1 MGPVGNTLDFV
12 LLLFLV
18 FLILRLIME
27 TVFVFARSYRP
38 SGISAMALEL
48 VFSVTDPPLK
58 ALRRLLPPLRIG
70 GISLDLAFLVLI
82 IAVQILRSVV
92 QSVFA

>member
-1 MGPVGNTLDFV
+1 VGNTLDFV